1 MDNKEN
7 INDQVATVIDIDEKP
22 KKNHL
27 LLKILLIVL
36 FLVIAS
42 SLGLVLLANNTS
54 TLQEHFD
61 DIEAYKAQIVNKD
74 DDRNVN
80 LANNIIDSITYDE
93 KTKEATLAL
102 SKAIVYNYIDLDILN
117 TNLSKYN
124 ITFQQM
130 GYDVDT
136 NNKEVNLYMA
146 ITYKKLIKAG
156 VKATLS
162 YEFTDTDFILKF
174 NDATVGNLPRFIYE
188 KSLPAKHKELYRQ
201 NISELIVGD
210 DIKVKIINPSQ
221 IINIR
226 YDENGTT
233 YITLDIST
241 AIDDL
246 IDELFNS
253 NEGISKFEEIIDY
266 YFGKLSLND
275 IKDWLN
281 GLIKANQIF

>member
-7 INDQVATVIDIDEKP
+7 INDQVGTVLDINEKP

-27 LLKILLIVL
+27 LLKILLIIL
-36 FLVIAS
+36 FLAIIS
-42 SLGLVLLANNTS
+42 SLGLLLLANNTS
-54 TLQEHFD
+54 SLQEHFD

-74 DDRNVN
+74 DDRNIN
-80 LANNIIDSITYDE
+80 LANNLIDSITYDE
-93 KTKEATLAL
+93 KAKEASLAV
-102 SKAIVYNYIDLDILN
+102 SKAIVYNYIDLDVLN
-117 TNLSKYN
+117 KNLSQYDV
-124 ITFQQM
+124 TFKQM

-136 NNKEVNLYMA
+136 KNNEVNLYMA
-146 ITYKKLIKAG
+146 ITYKKIINAG

-162 YEFTDTDFILKF
+162 YEFTDSDFVLKF
-174 NDATVGNLPRFIYE
+174 KDATVGKLPRFIYE
-188 KSLPAKHKELYRQ
+188 NKLPDKYQELYRQ

-210 DIKVKIINPSQ
+210 DIKVKVIDPSKIIS
-221 IINIR
+221 IR
-226 YDENGTT
+226 YDENGTA
-233 YITLDIST
+233 YITLDISA

-281 GLIKANQIF
+281 SLIK

>member
-42 SLGLVLLANNTS
+42 SLSLVLLANNTS

-61 DIEAYKAQIVNKD
+61 DIEAYKVQILNKD

-136 NNKEVNLYMA
+136 NNKEVNLYMT

-188 KSLPAKHKELYRQ
+188 KSLPAKHEELYRQ

-281 GLIKANQIF
+281 GLIK

>member
-42 SLGLVLLANNTS
+42 SLSLVLLANNTS

-61 DIEAYKAQIVNKD
+61 DIEAYKAQILNKD

-136 NNKEVNLYMA
+136 NNKKVNLYMA

-156 VKATLS
+156 VKATIS

-188 KSLPAKHKELYRQ
+188 KSLPAKHEELYRQ

-233 YITLDIST
+233 YITLDIFT

-281 GLIKANQIF
+281 GLIK

>member
-7 INDQVATVIDIDEKP
+7 INDQVATVLDINEKS

-27 LLKILLIVL
+27 IIKILLIVL
-36 FLVIAS
+36 FLVISS

-54 TLQEHFD
+54 TLKEHFD

-80 LANNIIDSITYDE
+80 LANNIVDSITYDE

-136 NNKEVNLYMA
+136 NNKEVNLYIA

-156 VKATLS
+156 VKVTLS

-188 KSLPAKHKELYRQ
+188 KSLPAKHEELYRQ

-210 DIKVKIINPSQ
+210 DIKVKVINPSQ

-226 YDENGTT
+226 YDDDNGTT

-281 GLIKANQIF
+281 GLIK

>member
-7 INDQVATVIDIDEKP
+7 INNQVATVLDINEKS
-22 KKNHL
+22 KKNL
-27 LLKILLIVL
+27 LIIKILLIVL
-36 FLVIAS
+36 FLVISS

-80 LANNIIDSITYDE
+80 LANNIVDSITYDE

-136 NNKEVNLYMA
+136 KNNEINLYMA

-188 KSLPAKHKELYRQ
+188 KSLPAKHEELYRQ

-210 DIKVKIINPSQ
+210 DIKVKVINPSQ

-253 NEGISKFEEIIDY
+253 DEGISKFEEIIDY

-281 GLIKANQIF
+281 GLIK

>member
-36 FLVIAS
+36 FLVIAN
-42 SLGLVLLANNTS
+42 SLSLVLLANNTS

-146 ITYKKLIKAG
+146 ITYKKLINAG

-162 YEFTDTDFILKF
+162 YEFTDSDFVLKF
-174 NDATVGNLPRFIYE
+174 KDATVGKLPRFIYE
-188 KSLPAKHKELYRQ
+188 NKLPDKYQELYRQ

-210 DIKVKIINPSQ
+210 DIKVKIIDPSK
-221 IINIR
+221 IISIQ

-281 GLIKANQIF
+281 GLIK

>member
-7 INDQVATVIDIDEKP
+7 INDQVATVLDINEKP

-27 LLKILLIVL
+27 LLKILLIIL
-36 FLVIAS
+36 FLAIISA
-42 SLGLVLLANNTS
+42 LGLLLLANNTS
-54 TLQEHFD
+54 SLQEHFD

-74 DDRNVN
+74 DDRNIN
-80 LANNIIDSITYDE
+80 LGNNLIDSITYDE
-93 KTKEATLAL
+93 KAKEASLAV
-102 SKAIVYNYIDLDILN
+102 SKAIVYNYIDLDVLN
-117 TNLSKYN
+117 KNLSQYDV
-124 ITFQQM
+124 TFKQM

-136 NNKEVNLYMA
+136 KNNEVNLYMA
-146 ITYKKLIKAG
+146 ITYKKLINAG
-156 VKATLS
+156 VKASIS

-188 KSLPAKHKELYRQ
+188 KSLPAKHEELYRQ

-210 DIKVKIINPSQ
+210 DIKVKVIDPSKIIS
-221 IINIR
+221 IR

-281 GLIKANQIF
+281 SLIK

>member
-42 SLGLVLLANNTS
+42 SLSLVLLANNTS

-61 DIEAYKAQIVNKD
+61 DIEAYKVQILNKD

-188 KSLPAKHKELYRQ
+188 KSLPAKHEELYRQ

-281 GLIKANQIF
+281 GLIK

>member
-42 SLGLVLLANNTS
+42 SLSLVLLANNTS

-136 NNKEVNLYMA
+136 KNNEINLYMA

-188 KSLPAKHKELYRQ
+188 KSLPAEHEELYRH

-210 DIKVKIINPSQ
+210 DIKVKVINPSQ

-226 YDENGTT
+226 YDKNGTT
-233 YITLDIST
+233 NITLDIST

-281 GLIKANQIF
+281 GLIK

>member
-117 TNLSKYN
+117 ANLSKYN

-136 NNKEVNLYMA
+136 KNNEVNLYMA

-188 KSLPAKHKELYRQ
+188 KSLPAKHEELYRQ

-210 DIKVKIINPSQ
+210 DIKVKVINPSQ

-281 GLIKANQIF
+281 GLIK

>member
-42 SLGLVLLANNTS
+42 SLSLVLLANNTS

-136 NNKEVNLYMA
+136 KNNEVNLYMA

-162 YEFTDTDFILKF
+162 YEFTDSDFILKF

-188 KSLPAKHKELYRQ
+188 KSLPAKHEELYRQ

-210 DIKVKIINPSQ
+210 DIKVKVINPSQ

-281 GLIKANQIF
+281 GLIK

>member
-7 INDQVATVIDIDEKP
+7 INDQVATVIDIDEKT

-42 SLGLVLLANNTS
+42 SLSLVLLANNTS

-61 DIEAYKAQIVNKD
+61 DIEAYKAQILNKD

-146 ITYKKLIKAG
+146 ITYKKLINAG

-162 YEFTDTDFILKF
+162 YEFTDSDFVLKF
-174 NDATVGNLPRFIYE
+174 KDATVGKLPRFIYE
-188 KSLPAKHKELYRQ
+188 NKLPDKYQELYRQ

-210 DIKVKIINPSQ
+210 DIKVKIIDPSK
-221 IINIR
+221 IISIQ

-253 NEGISKFEEIIDY
+253 DEGVSKFEEIIDY
-266 YFGKLSLND
+266 YFGKLGLND

-281 GLIKANQIF
+281 SLLK

>member
-7 INDQVATVIDIDEKP
+7 ISDQVATVIDIDEKP

-74 DDRNVN
+74 EDRNVN

-136 NNKEVNLYMA
+136 KNNEVNLYMA

-188 KSLPAKHKELYRQ
+188 KSLPAKHEELYRQ

-233 YITLDIST
+233 YINLDIST

-281 GLIKANQIF
+281 GLIK

>member
-42 SLGLVLLANNTS
+42 SLSLVLLANNTS

-136 NNKEVNLYMA
+136 KNNEINLYMA

-188 KSLPAKHKELYRQ
+188 KSLPGKHEELYRQ

-210 DIKVKIINPSQ
+210 DIKVKVINPSQ

-226 YDENGTT
+226 YDKNGTT

-281 GLIKANQIF
+281 GLIK

>member
-42 SLGLVLLANNTS
+42 SLSLVLLANNTS

-117 TNLSKYN
+117 TSLSKYN

-188 KSLPAKHKELYRQ
+188 KSLPAEHEELYRQ

-210 DIKVKIINPSQ
+210 DIKVKVINPSQ

-226 YDENGTT
+226 YDKNGTT

-281 GLIKANQIF
+281 GLIK

>member
-42 SLGLVLLANNTS
+42 SLSLVLLANNTS

-74 DDRNVN
+74 NDRNVN

-136 NNKEVNLYMA
+136 KNNEVNLYMA

-156 VKATLS
+156 VKATIS

-188 KSLPAKHKELYRQ
+188 KSLPAKHEELYRQ

-233 YITLDIST
+233 YITLDIFT

-281 GLIKANQIF
+281 GLIK

>member
-1 MDNKEN
+1 MDNKVKKEN

-42 SLGLVLLANNTS
+42 SLSLVLLANNTS

-80 LANNIIDSITYDE
+80 LANNIVDSITYDE

-117 TNLSKYN
+117 MNLSKYN

-188 KSLPAKHKELYRQ
+188 KSLPAKHEELYRQ

-281 GLIKANQIF
+281 GLIK

>member
-7 INDQVATVIDIDEKP
+7 INDQVATVIDNDEKP

-42 SLGLVLLANNTS
+42 SLSLVLLANNTS

-136 NNKEVNLYMA
+136 KNNEINLYMA

-188 KSLPAKHKELYRQ
+188 KSLPDKHEELYRQ

-210 DIKVKIINPSQ
+210 DIKVKVINPSQ

-226 YDENGTT
+226 YDDDNGTT

-253 NEGISKFEEIIDY
+253 NEGISKFEEIIFY

-281 GLIKANQIF
+281 GLIK

>member
-117 TNLSKYN
+117 ANLSKYN

-136 NNKEVNLYMA
+136 KNNEVNLYMA

-188 KSLPAKHKELYRQ
+188 KSLPAKHEELYRQ
-201 NISELIVGD
+201 NISELVVGG
-210 DIKVKIINPSQ
+210 DIKVKVINPSQ

-281 GLIKANQIF
+281 GLIK

>member
-42 SLGLVLLANNTS
+42 SLSLVLLANNTS

-80 LANNIIDSITYDE
+80 LANNIVDSITYDE

-130 GYDVDT
+130 GYGVDT

-146 ITYKKLIKAG
+146 ITYKKLIKAD

-188 KSLPAKHKELYRQ
+188 KSLPAKHEELYRQ

-210 DIKVKIINPSQ
+210 DIKVKVINPSQ

-281 GLIKANQIF
+281 GLIK

>member
-7 INDQVATVIDIDEKP
+7 INDQVGTVLDINEKP

-27 LLKILLIVL
+27 LLKILLIIL
-36 FLVIAS
+36 FLAIIS
-42 SLGLVLLANNTS
+42 SLGLLLLANNTS
-54 TLQEHFD
+54 SLQEHFD

-74 DDRNVN
+74 DDRNIN
-80 LANNIIDSITYDE
+80 LANNLIDSITYDE
-93 KTKEATLAL
+93 KAKEASLAV
-102 SKAIVYNYIDLDILN
+102 SKAIVYNYIDLDVLN
-117 TNLSKYN
+117 KNLSQYDV
-124 ITFQQM
+124 TFKQM

-136 NNKEVNLYMA
+136 KNNEVNLYMA
-146 ITYKKLIKAG
+146 ITYKKIINAG

-162 YEFTDTDFILKF
+162 YEFTDSDFVLKF
-174 NDATVGNLPRFIYE
+174 KDATVGKLPRFIYE
-188 KSLPAKHKELYRQ
+188 NKLPDKYQELYRQ

-210 DIKVKIINPSQ
+210 DIKVKVIDPEKIIS
-221 IINIR
+221 IR

-281 GLIKANQIF
+281 SLIK

>member
-42 SLGLVLLANNTS
+42 SLSLVLLANNTS

-136 NNKEVNLYMA
+136 KNNEINLYMA
-146 ITYKKLIKAG
+146 IAYKKLIKAG

-188 KSLPAKHKELYRQ
+188 KSLPAEHEELYRH

-210 DIKVKIINPSQ
+210 DIKVKVINPSQ

-226 YDENGTT
+226 YDKNGTT

-281 GLIKANQIF
+281 GLIK

>member
-80 LANNIIDSITYDE
+80 FANNIIDSITYDE

-136 NNKEVNLYMA
+136 KNNEVNLYMS

-188 KSLPAKHKELYRQ
+188 KSLPAKHEELYRQ

-210 DIKVKIINPSQ
+210 HIKVKVINPSQ

-281 GLIKANQIF
+281 GLIK

>member
-42 SLGLVLLANNTS
+42 SLSLVLLANNTS

-117 TNLSKYN
+117 ANLSKYN

-136 NNKEVNLYMA
+136 KNNEVNLYMA

-188 KSLPAKHKELYRQ
+188 KSLPAKHEELYRQ

-210 DIKVKIINPSQ
+210 DIKVKVINPSQ

-241 AIDDL
+241 AIDGL

-281 GLIKANQIF
+281 GLIK

>member
-42 SLGLVLLANNTS
+42 SLSLVLLANNTS

-136 NNKEVNLYMA
+136 KNNEINLYMA

-188 KSLPAKHKELYRQ
+188 KSLPAKHEELYRQ

-210 DIKVKIINPSQ
+210 DIKVKVINPSQ

-226 YDENGTT
+226 YDKNGTT

-253 NEGISKFEEIIDY
+253 NEGISKYEEIIDY

-281 GLIKANQIF
+281 GLIK

>member
-136 NNKEVNLYMA
+136 KNNEVNLYMA

-162 YEFTDTDFILKF
+162 YEFTDSDFILKF

-188 KSLPAKHKELYRQ
+188 KSLPAKHEELYRQ

-210 DIKVKIINPSQ
+210 NIKVKVINPSQ

-281 GLIKANQIF
+281 GLIK

>member
-42 SLGLVLLANNTS
+42 SLSLVLLANNTS

-93 KTKEATLAL
+93 KTKDATLAL

-136 NNKEVNLYMA
+136 KNNEINLYMA

-188 KSLPAKHKELYRQ
+188 KSLPAKHEELYRQ

-281 GLIKANQIF
+281 GLIK

>member
-42 SLGLVLLANNTS
+42 SLSLVLLANNTY
-54 TLQEHFD
+54 TLKEHFD

-93 KTKEATLAL
+93 KTKEATSAL

-136 NNKEVNLYMA
+136 KNNEINLYMA

-188 KSLPAKHKELYRQ
+188 KSLPAKHEELYRQ

-210 DIKVKIINPSQ
+210 DIKVKVINPSQ

-226 YDENGTT
+226 YDDDNGTT

-253 NEGISKFEEIIDY
+253 NEGSSKFEEIIDY

-281 GLIKANQIF
+281 GLIK

>member
-7 INDQVATVIDIDEKP
+7 INNQVATVLDINEKS

-27 LLKILLIVL
+27 IIKLLLIVL

-42 SLGLVLLANNTS
+42 SLSLVLLANNTS

-61 DIEAYKAQIVNKD
+61 DIVAYKAQIVNKD

-124 ITFQQM
+124 ISFQQM
-130 GYDVDT
+130 GFDVDT
-136 NNKEVNLYMA
+136 KNNEINLYMA

-188 KSLPAKHKELYRQ
+188 KSLPAKHEELYRQ

-210 DIKVKIINPSQ
+210 DIKVKVINPSQ

-226 YDENGTT
+226 YDDDNGTT

-281 GLIKANQIF
+281 GLIK

>member
-7 INDQVATVIDIDEKP
+7 INDQVTTVIDIDEKP

-42 SLGLVLLANNTS
+42 SLSLVLLANNTS

-136 NNKEVNLYMA
+136 KNNEINLYMA

-156 VKATLS
+156 VKANLS

-188 KSLPAKHKELYRQ
+188 KSLPAKHEELYRQ

-210 DIKVKIINPSQ
+210 DIKVKVINPSQ

-281 GLIKANQIF
+281 GLIK

>member
-54 TLQEHFD
+54 TLEEHFD

-80 LANNIIDSITYDE
+80 FANNIIDSITYDE

-102 SKAIVYNYIDLDILN
+102 SKTIVYNYIDLDILN

-136 NNKEVNLYMA
+136 KNNEVNLYMS

-188 KSLPAKHKELYRQ
+188 KSLPAKHEELYRQ

-281 GLIKANQIF
+281 SLIK

>member
-1 MDNKEN
+1 MENEVKKEN
-7 INDQVATVIDIDEKP
+7 VNYQVATVLDKNEKP
-22 KKNHL
+22 KKKHL
-27 LLKILLIVL
+27 LLRIFLIIL
-36 FLVIAS
+36 FLAIIS
-42 SLGLVLLANNTS
+42 SIGLLLLADNTS

-74 DDRNVN
+74 DDRNIN
-80 LANNIIDSITYDE
+80 LANNLIDSITYDE
-93 KTKEATLAL
+93 KAKEASLAV
-102 SKAIVYNYIDLDILN
+102 SKAIVYNYIDLDVLN
-117 TNLSKYN
+117 KNLSQYDV
-124 ITFQQM
+124 TFKQM

-136 NNKEVNLYMA
+136 KNNEVNLYMA
-146 ITYKKLIKAG
+146 ITYKKIINAG

-162 YEFTDTDFILKF
+162 YEFTDSDFVLKF
-174 NDATVGNLPRFIYE
+174 KDATVGKLPRFIYE
-188 KSLPAKHKELYRQ
+188 NKLPDKYQELYRQ

-210 DIKVKIINPSQ
+210 DIKVKVIDPEKIIS
-221 IINIR
+221 IR

-281 GLIKANQIF
+281 SLIK

>member
-42 SLGLVLLANNTS
+42 SLSLVLLANNTS

-61 DIEAYKAQIVNKD
+61 DIEAYKVQIVNKD

-117 TNLSKYN
+117 TNLNKYN

-136 NNKEVNLYMA
+136 KNNEINLYMA

-188 KSLPAKHKELYRQ
+188 KSLPAKHEELYRQ

-210 DIKVKIINPSQ
+210 DIKVKVINPSQ

-226 YDENGTT
+226 YDKNGTT

-281 GLIKANQIF
+281 GLIK

>member
-7 INDQVATVIDIDEKP
+7 INDQVATVLDINEKS

-27 LLKILLIVL
+27 IIKILLIVL
-36 FLVIAS
+36 FLAISS

-80 LANNIIDSITYDE
+80 LANNIVDSITYDE

-136 NNKEVNLYMA
+136 KNNEINLYMA

-188 KSLPAKHKELYRQ
+188 KSLPAKHEELYRQ

-210 DIKVKIINPSQ
+210 DIKAKVINPSQ

-253 NEGISKFEEIIDY
+253 DEGISKFEEIIDY

-281 GLIKANQIF
+281 GLIK

>member
-42 SLGLVLLANNTS
+42 SLGLVLLANNTF

-74 DDRNVN
+74 EDRNVN

-136 NNKEVNLYMA
+136 KNNEVNLYMA

-188 KSLPAKHKELYRQ
+188 KSLPAKHEELYRQ

-210 DIKVKIINPSQ
+210 DIKVKVINPSQ

-281 GLIKANQIF
+281 GLIK

>member
-42 SLGLVLLANNTS
+42 SLSLVLLANNTS

-136 NNKEVNLYMA
+136 KNNEVNLYMA

-188 KSLPAKHKELYRQ
+188 KSLPAKHEELYRQ

-210 DIKVKIINPSQ
+210 DIKVKVINPSQ

-281 GLIKANQIF
+281 GLIK

>member
-42 SLGLVLLANNTS
+42 SLSLVLLANNTS

-136 NNKEVNLYMA
+136 KNNEINLYMA

-188 KSLPAKHKELYRQ
+188 KSLPAEHEELYRH

-210 DIKVKIINPSQ
+210 DIKVKVINPSQ

-226 YDENGTT
+226 YDKNGTT

-266 YFGKLSLND
+266 YFGKLNLND

-281 GLIKANQIF
+281 GLIK

>member
-93 KTKEATLAL
+93 KTKDATLAL

-136 NNKEVNLYMA
+136 KNNEINLYMA

-188 KSLPAKHKELYRQ
+188 KSLPAKHEELYRQ

-226 YDENGTT
+226 YNENGTT

-281 GLIKANQIF
+281 GLIK

>member
-36 FLVIAS
+36 FMVIAS
-42 SLGLVLLANNTS
+42 SLSLVLLANNTS

-74 DDRNVN
+74 DDINVN

-117 TNLSKYN
+117 ANLSKYN

-136 NNKEVNLYMA
+136 KNNEVNLYMA

-188 KSLPAKHKELYRQ
+188 KSLPAKHEELYRQ

-210 DIKVKIINPSQ
+210 DIKVKVINPSQ

-281 GLIKANQIF
+281 GLIK